1 MRAQAS
7 KGEDLTVAADVRRA
21 QTRDRGNSLPR
32 LVVGRVGALAAALG
46 IGAAMLAIPG
56 LAAADTGGSGG
67 ASGSANSSGPTSS
80 GRGPA
85 HGSSRTAVKPSASAT
100 VGEPGVA
107 ADGTI
112 AGRGAGT
119 GRQASSSAAAADDAS
134 NLIAPA
140 SGSHR
145 DFQTGGR
152 GAVTASA
159 SPQASG
165 VRSESPVAAP
175 AAGVSTT
182 RAANTTGVTPT
193 TPAVPA
199 AAVRLGSSGNA
210 GAAAVAI
217 TPAAIGQGV
226 ATAASSADP
235 TPFTGPTVGAPVPP
249 VAQMVQKVDAQN
261 QATVRTIFH
270 TLINWTAT
278 LPVNSFTDWLAGG
291 LLTVRK
297 SLFNQTAGVHSVQT
311 ANSPTLVTGKI
322 DVVDPEG
329 EAWKV
334 ELAGDPGHGTV
345 VLGKTTETNGIGST
359 KYTYTPGEG
368 YAGDDQFVVKITP
381 AESVRNI
388 MHPFGVLDTRYYTV
402 TVGDAAEAAKGQFN
416 PEGADPKDT
425 PETHLFL
432 SNAAASFAISKRG
445 LFNPKL
451 AVTMTLPAE
460 TAAKSFAWMD
470 TRGNMGAI
478 PVDTMLGDDWGDYSN
493 KAAENGVKPLLTFK
507 YSDQGVDKAVF
518 VEVGSVTKNT
528 DGSYTISGDLKD
540 GAPAQDGRVDT
551 WDFAGRKYKAA
562 FDNFLNSAGL
572 EDCKSGKVC
581 ATVSAVGTLGT
592 TTLSPSTFTETGGH
606 DYPQGTTTPEA
617 ASALQ
622 TNPGSMGPGTTDVGT
637 GNGTE
642 IVGTTGL
649 TDLELTAMIPWG
661 TDGSFIAA
669 TNLSQATATNN
680 GIFLFTAG
688 APKGGEPTW
697 TKTPLLQPVADSGP
711 PVWNAAVNVMAQYDQ
726 VLTDSTGTPI
736 PTTYTGTVSGATTL
750 KLAVTSDVDPS
761 SLIGQT
767 ITGSGIT
774 PGTQIN
780 GWISTDLSGIT
791 YSVDNPIAPT
801 ASPIA
806 VTLPDKLATQPG
818 LIIGLS
824 DGSVYY
830 WNSTGCM
837 SATCVGPVV
846 NGAGVTVVQGVDS
859 PVSLAMS
866 PDGQVYALGDNL
878 TVIDSTTN
886 TITAILDLARPGPVP
901 QVVVSPD
908 GFYAYATTYLGND
921 TAGLAV
927 IDTAQNTVSTYFALP
942 QYTNADAVAISPDST
957 YGYIASGSTGSVYR
971 FTTSSNP
978 ATNPPVLGTVIA
990 LPGAAPDPGYAGLAF
1005 SPDGSTLYVS
1015 YAQNGTV
1022 YMIDTATDTVTQSVS
1037 LAGRPGAM
1045 AVSPDGQTLIVT
1057 NTPNFN
1063 ANYVSVI
1070 NTSTNQ
1076 LSNITVGNGPSGVAF
1091 NPNPG
1096 LPYAYVTNSNDS
1108 TVSVIDTQTWTVIG
1122 TFATGAGGD
1131 DTLGV
1136 AVSPDGLNV
1145 YLGNYDGSSNDYGTV
1160 PVFQVA
1166 TPVEQ
1171 GWAQLQAANGWGDGV
1186 GVNAITSLLNNKGF
1200 VVGLSDGTVAT
1211 WDNPILADGTIV
1223 PSAGLNTC
1231 SNGSPGGCWTVVS
1244 QPGDPMNSVN
1254 AIMASGQDAGFVV
1267 MGTAPGGDGWIGGFN
1282 GAAANF
1288 GPGGAFFTGS
1298 NPTTLLPY
1306 DGTTLIAS
1314 IGDQPVIAADGPAGI
1329 NSVISAPSYAS
1340 MLPDLSASTAGC
1352 TLSYNSGSGA
1362 GCGGYVLTVQ
1372 QAGGNPIRVGQI
1384 LYGGPGLAAGTTIT
1398 EQISDGAGNLCSSSC
1413 NTGGTGVYLVDT
1425 AQLVAPGTPMSAS
1438 DGTGF
1443 IVGFSNG
1450 AVAGF
1455 NNGLPQIADTSWN
1468 AAHTTI
1474 MPWRDGFV
1482 AGLNN
1487 GAVMYWSPSNTA
1499 GSSLFVPDAGT
1510 PAMALEY
1517 PDASFTVASQP
1528 VQGAGWTQLQGWNYA
1543 CGCLG
1548 WDQQAVTS
1556 MVPMGDGFAVG
1567 LTSPT
1572 LGSNG
1577 QVQLFSGFGALS
1589 TSSAFG
1595 YLQSTNDPTNTVN
1608 NAGQP
1613 VTVTTLQALTAT
1625 NAFTQIAAN
1634 NAITGLPAGTVGSV
1648 QQMVPI
1654 NQIITDANG
1663 NRWNASSLVM
1673 GLTDNGIYSWGGSN
1687 YPPAPTDTSWKQQ
1700 QAPAALPP
1708 PPAPPGQLD
1717 PTTLQ
1722 GAWGYAADQTQAFG
1736 SSSSTAVGGSS
1747 DPIFQQSQLYNQ
1759 AWCGTASQCASDG
1772 DFTPFAFNYP
1782 FGDNGV
1788 IYTLADEGPFAAQMN
1803 LTAKGYGYVFV
1814 PGGIWDKF
1822 RPDDYSAGLLIA
1834 VQGGPSV
1841 VFTPPDALT
1850 GPIKGT
1856 LTDSG
1861 SFTATQETEVGSFGE
1876 TVGLDA
1882 SLTAQIN
1889 LKKTPDGVLTLAE
1902 ALYTPGLLF
1911 TWNTYGNPDSL
1922 GMSYSSFDTS
1932 SIVSLSDLESYFD
1945 INGDATVTATITP
1958 YASVSY
1964 GLFTDVLDIFKLSV
1978 GYQNPITAHAK
1989 IPLSDPSNYTFDV
2002 TSQGFLTAS
2011 AAFIPG
2017 ITSDLSWKGKYQ
2029 VYSA

>member
-1 MRAQAS
+1 MGLQA
-7 KGEDLTVAADVRRA
+7 GAPGMVI
-21 QTRDRGNSLPR
+21 
-32 LVVGRVGALAAALG
+32 GRIGALAAALG
-46 IGAAMLAIPG
+46 IGAAIFAVPG
-56 LAAADTGGSGG
+56 LAAADSGGSAG
-67 ASGSANSSGPTSS
+67 ASGSASSSEPPSNGS
-80 GRGPA
+80 RGPA
-85 HGSSRTAVKPSASAT
+85 QRASRTPARSSTPGAT
-100 VGEPGVA
+100 VPRATA
-107 ADGTI
+107 AES
-112 AGRGAGT
+112 AVGRATGT
-119 GRQASSSAAAADDAS
+119 GRQAGPAVQVPDDS
-134 NLIAPA
+134 PNPTAPA
-140 SGSHR
+140 GEPR
-145 DFQTGGR
+145 RVARTGL
-152 GAVTASA
+152 
-159 SPQASG
+159 Q
-165 VRSESPVAAP
+165 AP
-175 AAGVSTT
+175 AAVRPSSPAQAVPS
-182 RAANTTGVTPT
+182 AAPSAA
-193 TPAVPA
+193 TPATSAPA
-199 AAVRLGSSGNA
+199 ATASTATAPATSATAVAQGSSGNA
-210 GAAAVAI
+210 GASAVAI
-217 TPAAIGQGV
+217 TPVPAAQAV
-226 ATAASSADP
+226 SP
-235 TPFTGPTVGAPVPP
+235 VPFTGPAATAP
-249 VAQMVQKVDAQN
+249 VAQWVQQADAQN

-278 LPVNSFTDWLAGG
+278 LPVNGFTDWLAGG

-297 SLFNQTAGVHSVQT
+297 SMFNQTAGVHSVQT

-322 DVVDPEG
+322 DVIDPEG

-334 ELAGDPGHGTV
+334 ELAGAPSHGTV
-345 VLGKTTETNGIGST
+345 ALGSTSQTKGVGST

-368 YAGDDQFVVKITP
+368 YTGDDQFVVKITP
-381 AESVRNI
+381 TESVRNI
-388 MHPFGVLDTRYYTV
+388 LHPFGVLDTRYYTV
-402 TVGDAAEAAKGQFN
+402 SVGDAAEAAKGQFD

-432 SNAAASFAISKRG
+432 SNAAASFAVTKRG

-470 TRGNMGAI
+470 SRGNMGTVR
-478 PVDTMLGDDWGDYSN
+478 VDTMLVDDWGDYSG

-518 VEVGSVTKNT
+518 VEVGSVAKNA

-572 EDCKSGKVC
+572 DDCKSGKVC

-592 TTLSPSTFTETGGH
+592 TTLSPSTFAETGGH
-606 DYPQGTTTPEA
+606 DYPQAAATPEP

-622 TNPGSMGPGTTDVGT
+622 TNPGSMGPGTTDIGT

-642 IVGTTGL
+642 IIGSTGL

-669 TNLSQATATNN
+669 TNLSQATPTNN

-697 TKTPLLQPVADSGP
+697 TKTPLLQPGADGMP

-736 PTTYTGTVSGATTL
+736 PTSYTGTVSGPTTL

-767 ITGSGIT
+767 ISGNGIA

-801 ASPIA
+801 TTPIA
-806 VTLPDKLATQPG
+806 VTLPDKLTTQPG
-818 LIIGLS
+818 LVIGLS
-824 DGSVYY
+824 DGSMYY
-830 WNSTGCM
+830 WNGTGCM
-837 SATCVGPVV
+837 STTCVGPVSV
-846 NGAGVTVVQGVDS
+846 PGDSSTVIGGVDS

-866 PDGQVYALGDNL
+866 PDGQLYALGDNL
-878 TVIDSTTN
+878 TVIDSATN
-886 TITAILDLARPGPVP
+886 TITAILGLARPGPVP

-927 IDTAQNTVSTYFALP
+927 IDTAQNTVSAYLALP

-957 YGYIASGSTGSVYR
+957 YGYIASGSNGSVYR

-990 LPGAAPDPGYAGLAF
+990 LPGAQPNPGYAGLAF

-1015 YAQNGTV
+1015 YAQNGNIYV
-1022 YMIDTATDTVTQSVS
+1022 VDTATDTITDTI
-1037 LAGRPGAM
+1037 GIGGTPGAL
-1045 AVSPDGQTLIVT
+1045 AVSPDGTSLIVAQTPNANGDVVLVIDTAT
-1057 NTPNFN
+1057 NT
-1063 ANYVSVI
+1063 VSHGI
-1070 NTSTNQ
+1070 G
-1076 LSNITVGNGPSGVAF
+1076 VGWGPEGVAF

-1108 TVSVIDTQTWTVIG
+1108 TVSIIDTQTWTVVG
-1122 TFATGAGGD
+1122 TFAAGAGGD
-1131 DTLGV
+1131 DTLGI

-1145 YLGNYDGSSNDYGTV
+1145 YLGNYDGGGDDYGTV

-1166 TPVEQ
+1166 TAVEQ
-1171 GWAQLQAANGWGDGV
+1171 GWAQLQAADGWGDGV
-1186 GVNAITSLLNNKGF
+1186 AVNAITSLLNNKGF

-1223 PSAGLNTC
+1223 PTAGLNTC

-1244 QPGDPMNSVN
+1244 QPGSPMNSVN

-1288 GPGGAFFTGS
+1288 GPGGAYFTGS

-1306 DGTTLIAS
+1306 DGTTLLGA
-1314 IGDQPVIAADGPAGI
+1314 IGDRAVIAEDGPAGI
-1329 NSVISAPSYAS
+1329 NSVVTAPSYAS
-1340 MLPDLSASTAGC
+1340 LLPDLSASTAGC
-1352 TLSYNSGSGA
+1352 TTSYNTGTGA

-1372 QAGGNPIRVGQI
+1372 EAGGNPIRVGQT
-1384 LYGGPGLAAGTTIT
+1384 LYGGPGLVSGTTIT
-1398 EQISDGAGNLCSSSC
+1398 AQISDGEGNLCAPAGPGC
-1413 NTGGTGVYLVDT
+1413 NGGGTGVYLVDSS
-1425 AQLVAPGTPMSAS
+1425 QVVAPGTPMSAS

-1443 IVGFSNG
+1443 VVGFSNG

-1455 NNGLPQIADTSWN
+1455 NNGLPQIADDSWV

-1499 GSSLFVPDAGT
+1499 GSSPFVPDAGT

-1517 PDASFTVASQP
+1517 PDASFTVAGQAT
-1528 VQGAGWTQLQGWNYA
+1528 QGNGWSQLQGWTEA
-1543 CGCLG
+1543 CDCLG
-1548 WDQQAVTS
+1548 WDEQAVTS

-1595 YLQSTNDPTNTVN
+1595 YLQATTDPTNTVN
-1608 NAGQP
+1608 NSGQP

-1625 NAFTQIAAN
+1625 NNFTQITATGS
-1634 NAITGLPAGTVGSV
+1634 ITDLPAGTVGSV

-1654 NQIITDANG
+1654 NQIIKDANG

-1687 YPPAPTDTSWKQQ
+1687 YPPQSTDTTWKQQ
-1700 QAPAALPP
+1700 QAPAALPG
-1708 PPAPPGQLD
+1708 ALD
-1717 PTTLQ
+1717 SSTLST
-1722 GAWGYAADQTQAFG
+1722 AWDFAADQTKAFG
-1736 SSSSTAVGGSS
+1736 SGSATAVGGPS
-1747 DPIFQQSQLYNQ
+1747 DPIFQQTQLYNQ

-1772 DFTPFAFNYP
+1772 DFTAFAFNYP
-1782 FGDNGV
+1782 FGKDGV
-1788 IYTLADEGPFAAQMN
+1788 IYTLGDEGPFAAQLK

-1822 RPDDYSAGLLIA
+1822 EPDDYSAGLLVA

-1841 VFTPPDALT
+1841 IFTPPPALT

-1856 LTDSG
+1856 LKDSG
-1861 SFTATQETEVGSFGE
+1861 SFTATQETEVGTFGE

-1882 SLTAQIN
+1882 ELTAQIN

-1922 GMSYSSFDTS
+1922 GMSYSSFDTT

-1989 IPLSDPSNYTFDV
+1989 IPLSDPSNFTFDV

-2029 VYSA
+2029 VYSV

>member
-1 MRAQAS
+1 MGAHAGSRAGLADAGDRPGVQARS
-7 KGEDLTVAADVRRA
+7 RA
-21 QTRDRGNSLPR
+21 NSGPR
-32 LVVGRVGALAAALG
+32 LIVGRVGALAAALG
-46 IGAAMLAIPG
+46 IGAAMVAIPG
-56 LAAADTGGSGG
+56 LAAADTGGSVG
-67 ASGSANSSGPTSS
+67 ASGSASSSGSS
-80 GRGPA
+80 PSGGSRGPA
-85 HGSSRTAVKPSASAT
+85 HGSSRSAAKASPPGTAAASPAEA
-100 VGEPGVA
+100 V
-107 ADGTI
+107 

-119 GRQASSSAAAADDAS
+119 GRQAGAPAQVTNDSPDSIAPEAGKRPGVRAGRQAPVGGGASTEAQGVGSKSPVVAASAA
-134 NLIAPA
+134 
-140 SGSHR
+140 
-145 DFQTGGR
+145 
-152 GAVTASA
+152 
-159 SPQASG
+159 
-165 VRSESPVAAP
+165 VAATP
-175 AAGVSTT
+175 AAGSIARTARVH
-182 RAANTTGVTPT
+182 
-193 TPAVPA
+193 AVPG
-199 AAVRLGSSGNA
+199 LQSPSGNA
-210 GAAAVAI
+210 GAAAIARVPEGPV
-217 TPAAIGQGV
+217 TPAA
-226 ATAASSADP
+226 TASA
-235 TPFTGPTVGAPVPP
+235 TPFAGPAAVTP
-249 VAQMVQKVDAQN
+249 VARMLQKIDAQN
-261 QATVRTIFH
+261 QATVRTVFH
-270 TLINWTAT
+270 ALINWTST
-278 LPVNSFTDWLAGG
+278 LPVNSLTNWLEGG
-291 LLTVRK
+291 LLMVRK
-297 SLFNQTAGVHSVQT
+297 SLFNQTPGVHSVQT

-322 DVVDPEG
+322 DVIDPEG

-334 ELAGDPGHGTV
+334 ELVGTPSHGTV
-345 VLGKTTETNGIGST
+345 VLGSTGQTKGIGSI
-359 KYTYTPGEG
+359 KYSYTPGEG
-368 YAGDDQFVVKITP
+368 YTGDDQFVVKITP

-388 MHPFGVLDTRYYTV
+388 LHPFGVLDTRYYTV
-402 TVGDAAEAAKGQFN
+402 SVGDAAEAAKGQFN

-432 SNAAASFAISKRG
+432 SNAAAHFSVKKQG
-445 LFNPKL
+445 LFKPRL
-451 AVTMTLPAE
+451 TVTMTLPAE

-470 TRGNMGAI
+470 ARGNMGAV
-478 PVDTMLGDDWGDYSN
+478 PVDTMLVDDWGDYAS
-493 KAAENGVKPLLTFK
+493 KAAENAVKPLLTFK

-518 VEVGSVTKNT
+518 VEVGSVTKNA
-528 DGSYTISGDLKD
+528 DGSYTVSGDLKD

-572 EDCKSGKVC
+572 DDCKSGKVC

-606 DYPQGTTTPEA
+606 DYPQDTATPES

-622 TNPGSMGPGTTDVGT
+622 TNPGSMGPGTTDIGT
-637 GNGTE
+637 GNGSE
-642 IVGTTGL
+642 IIGSTGL
-649 TDLELTAMIPWG
+649 RDLELTAMIPWG

-669 TNLSQATATNN
+669 TNLSQATPTNN

-688 APKGGEPTW
+688 APRGGEPTW
-697 TKTPLLQPVADSGP
+697 TKTPLLQPAPNGMP
-711 PVWNAAVNVMAQYDQ
+711 PVWNAAVDVIAQYDQ
-726 VLTDSTGTPI
+726 VLADATGTPI
-736 PTTYTGTVSGATTL
+736 PTTYTGTVSGTTSL
-750 KLAVTSDVDPS
+750 KLAVTSDIDPS

-767 ITGSGIT
+767 IAGNGIT
-774 PGTQIN
+774 PGTQIK
-780 GWISTDLSGIT
+780 GWVSTDLSGIT
-791 YSVDNPIAPT
+791 YSVDNAIAPT
-801 ASPIA
+801 GSPIA
-806 VTLPDKLATQPG
+806 VTLPDKPTTQPG
-818 LIIGLS
+818 LVIGLS

-837 SATCVGPVV
+837 SATCVGPVSIP
-846 NGAGVTVVQGVDS
+846 ADSTTVIAGVDS

-878 TVIDSTTN
+878 TVIDSATN

-927 IDTAQNTVSTYFALP
+927 IDTAQNTVSAYLALP

-957 YGYIASGSTGSVYR
+957 YGYIASGSNGSVYR

-978 ATNPPVLGTVIA
+978 ATNPPVLGTVIG
-990 LPGAAPDPGYAGLAF
+990 LPGAEPNPGYAGLAF

-1015 YAQNGTV
+1015 YAQNGSIYV
-1022 YMIDTATDTVTQSVS
+1022 IDTATDAVTETIHN
-1037 LAGRPGAM
+1037 LGFPGAL
-1045 AVSPDGQTLIVT
+1045 AVSPDGTSLIFTLAQMPNLNGEFVGVIDTAT
-1057 NTPNFN
+1057 NTMSRAIEVGWGPN
-1063 ANYVSVI
+1063 
-1070 NTSTNQ
+1070 
-1076 LSNITVGNGPSGVAF
+1076 GVAF

-1108 TVSVIDTQTWTVIG
+1108 TVSIIDTQTWTVVG
-1122 TFATGAGGD
+1122 TFASGAGGD
-1131 DTLGV
+1131 DTLGI

-1145 YLGNYDGSSNDYGTV
+1145 YLGNYNGGDDDYGTV

-1166 TPVEQ
+1166 TAVEQ
-1171 GWAQLQAANGWGDGV
+1171 GWAQLQAADGWGDGV

-1223 PSAGLNTC
+1223 PTAGLNTC

-1244 QPGDPMNSVN
+1244 QPGSPMNSVN

-1288 GPGGAFFTGS
+1288 GSGGAYFTGS

-1306 DGTTLIAS
+1306 DGTTLLAA
-1314 IGDQPVIAADGPAGI
+1314 IGDRAVIAEDGPAGI

-1352 TLSYNSGSGA
+1352 SVSYNSGSGA

-1384 LYGGPGLAAGTTIT
+1384 LYGGPGLTAGTTIT
-1398 EQISDGAGNLCSSSC
+1398 AQISDGAGKLCAPAGPGC
-1413 NTGGTGVYLVDT
+1413 DGGGTGVYLVDT

-1443 IVGFSNG
+1443 VVGFSNG

-1468 AAHTTI
+1468 ATHTTI

-1482 AGLNN
+1482 VGLNN

-1510 PAMALEY
+1510 PAMALDY

-1528 VQGAGWTQLQGWNYA
+1528 IQGAGWTQLQGWNYA

-1595 YLQSTNDPTNTVN
+1595 YLQSATDPTNTVN

-1613 VTVTTLQALTAT
+1613 VTVTTLQPLTAT

-1634 NAITGLPAGTVGSV
+1634 GTIAGLPTGTVGSV
-1648 QQMVPI
+1648 QQMMPI
-1654 NQIITDANG
+1654 NQIIKDVNG
-1663 NRWNASSLVM
+1663 NRWNASSLVI
-1673 GLTDNGIYSWGGSN
+1673 GLTDNGIYSWGGLN
-1687 YPPAPTDTSWKQQ
+1687 YPPAPTDTTWKQQ
-1700 QAPAALPP
+1700 QAPAALP
-1708 PPAPPGQLD
+1708 GQLD
-1717 PTTLQ
+1717 SGTLEA
-1722 GAWGYAADQTQAFG
+1722 AWGYAADQTQAFG
-1736 SSSSTAVGGSS
+1736 SSTANTSAVGGPG

-1782 FGDNGV
+1782 FGNGGV
-1788 IYTLADEGPFAAQMN
+1788 IYTLADEGPFSAQLN

-1822 RPDDYSAGLLIA
+1822 VPDDYSAGLLIA

-1841 VFTPPDALT
+1841 VFNPPAALT

-1856 LTDSG
+1856 LKDSG
-1861 SFTATQETEVGSFGE
+1861 SYTATQDTEVGVFGE

-1922 GMSYSSFDTS
+1922 GMSYSSFDTT

-1945 INGDATVTATITP
+1945 INGKATIDATITP

-1978 GYQNPITAHAK
+1978 GYQNPITAHAS
-1989 IPLSDPSNYTFDV
+1989 IPLSDPTNYSFNV

-2029 VYSA
+2029 VYSV

>member
-1 MRAQAS
+1 MDVPFANHAGV
-7 KGEDLTVAADVRRA
+7 KGAGAGENA
-21 QTRDRGNSLPR
+21 RGGSTSR

-46 IGAAMLAIPG
+46 IGAAMFAVPG
-56 LAAADTGGSGG
+56 LAAADTGGSEG
-67 ASGSANSSGPTSS
+67 ASGSVSSSGSS
-80 GRGPA
+80 PANGSRGPA
-85 HGSSRTAVKPSASAT
+85 RGGPSRTAVKAPRAASSASSASAAEAP
-100 VGEPGVA
+100 VV
-107 ADGTI
+107 
-112 AGRGAGT
+112 RSSGT
-119 GRQASSSAAAADDAS
+119 GRHSSAATQESPDSITPEVTSRRGVRA
-134 NLIAPA
+134 
-140 SGSHR
+140 R
-145 DFQTGGR
+145 QTTDSDG
-152 GAVTASA
+152 A
-159 SPQASG
+159 SPAPSA
-165 VRSESPVAAP
+165 VKAAAATAP
-175 AAGVSTT
+175 AATT
-182 RAANTTGVTPT
+182 VPVASAAT
-193 TPAVPA
+193 VPQ
-199 AAVRLGSSGNA
+199 GSSGNA

-217 TPAAIGQGV
+217 TPATTPLAA
-226 ATAASSADP
+226 ATASAAP
-235 TPFTGPTVGAPVPP
+235 TAPAATAETP
-249 VAQMVQKVDAQN
+249 VVAPLAQLVQKVDAET

-278 LPVNSFTDWLAGG
+278 LPVNPFTDWLAGG
-291 LLTVRK
+291 LLMVRK

-322 DVVDPEG
+322 DVIDPEG

-334 ELAGDPGHGTV
+334 ELVGDAGHGTV
-345 VLGKTTETNGIGST
+345 VLGKTTQTNGIGST

-368 YAGDDQFVVKITP
+368 YTGDDQFVVKVTP
-381 AESVRNI
+381 TESVRNI
-388 MHPFGVLDTRYYTV
+388 LHPFGVLDTRYYTV
-402 TVGDAAEAAKGQFN
+402 SVGDAAEAAKGQFN

-432 SNAAASFAISKRG
+432 SNAAASFSVTKRG

-478 PVDTMLGDDWGDYSN
+478 PVGTMLSDDWDDYSD

-518 VEVGSVTKNT
+518 VEVGSVTKNA

-540 GAPAQDGRVDT
+540 GAPSQDGRVDT

-606 DYPQGTTTPEA
+606 DYPQGTTTPES

-622 TNPGSMGPGTTDVGT
+622 TNPGSMGPGTTDIGT

-642 IVGTTGL
+642 IVGSTGL
-649 TDLELTAMIPWG
+649 RDLELTAMIPWG

-669 TNLSQATATNN
+669 TNLSQATPTNN

-688 APKGGEPTW
+688 APKGGQPTW
-697 TKTPLLQPVADSGP
+697 TKTPLLQPAADGMP
-711 PVWNAAVNVMAQYDQ
+711 PVWNAAVTVMAQYDQ
-726 VLTDSTGTPI
+726 VLTDATGTPI

-767 ITGSGIT
+767 ISGNGIA

-791 YSVDNPIAPT
+791 YSVNSPIAPT
-801 ASPIA
+801 NSPIA

-818 LIIGLS
+818 LLIGLS

-859 PVSLAMS
+859 PVSVAMS

-878 TVIDSTTN
+878 TVIDSATN
-886 TITAILDLARPGPVP
+886 TITAILDLTRSGPVP

-908 GFYAYATTYLGND
+908 GFYAYATTSLDNG
-921 TAGLAV
+921 TGALAV
-927 IDTAQNTVSTYFALP
+927 IDTAQNTVSAYLTLP
-942 QYTNADAVAISPDST
+942 ESTSADAVAISPDST

-978 ATNPPVLGTVIA
+978 ATNPPVLGTVIK
-990 LPGAAPDPGYAGLAF
+990 LPGAEPNPGYAGLAF

-1015 YAQNGTV
+1015 YAQNGNIYV
-1022 YMIDTATDTVTQSVS
+1022 IDTATDAVTETIHNMGV
-1037 LAGRPGAM
+1037 PGAL
-1045 AVSPDGQTLIVT
+1045 AVSPDGTSLIVT
-1057 NTPNFN
+1057 LAQMPNLNGDIVVVIDTATNTP
-1063 ANYVSVI
+1063 SHGI
-1070 NTSTNQ
+1070 E
-1076 LSNITVGNGPSGVAF
+1076 VGWGPNGVAF

-1108 TVSVIDTQTWTVIG
+1108 TVSIIDTQTWTVVG
-1122 TFATGAGGD
+1122 TFDSGAGGD
-1131 DTLGV
+1131 DTLGI

-1145 YLGNYDGSSNDYGTV
+1145 YLGNYNGGGNDYGTV

-1166 TPVEQ
+1166 TAVEQ
-1171 GWAQLQAANGWGDGV
+1171 GWAQLQAADGWGDGV

-1223 PSAGLNTC
+1223 PTAGLNTC

-1244 QPGDPMNSVN
+1244 QPGSPMNSVN

-1288 GPGGAFFTGS
+1288 GSDGAYFTGS

-1306 DGTTLIAS
+1306 DGTTLLAA
-1314 IGDQPVIAADGPAGI
+1314 IGDRAVIAADGPAGI

-1340 MLPDLSASTAGC
+1340 LLPDLSASTAGC
-1352 TLSYNSGSGA
+1352 TVSYNSGSGA

-1384 LYGGPGLAAGTTIT
+1384 LYGGPGLTAGTTIT
-1398 EQISDGAGNLCSSSC
+1398 EQISDGEGNLCAPSGPGC
-1413 NTGGTGVYLVDT
+1413 NAGGTGVYLVDT

-1443 IVGFSNG
+1443 VVGFSNG
-1450 AVAGF
+1450 AVSGF

-1482 AGLNN
+1482 TGLNN

-1499 GSSLFVPDAGT
+1499 GSSAFVPDAGT

-1517 PDASFTVASQP
+1517 PDASFTVANQV

-1625 NAFTQIAAN
+1625 NAFTQITADGS
-1634 NAITGLPAGTVGSV
+1634 ITDLPSGTVGTV

-1654 NQIITDANG
+1654 NQIIKDANG
-1663 NRWNASSLVM
+1663 NRWNASSLVI

-1687 YPPAPTDTSWKQQ
+1687 YPPAPTDTTWKQQ
-1700 QAPAALPP
+1700 QAPASL
-1708 PPAPPGQLD
+1708 PGQLD
-1717 PTTLQ
+1717 SGTLQ
-1722 GAWGYAADQTQAFG
+1722 TAWGYAADQTQAFG
-1736 SSSSTAVGGSS
+1736 SSSATAVGGPS

-1759 AWCGTASQCASDG
+1759 AWCGTASSCASDG
-1772 DFTPFAFNYP
+1772 DFTAFAFNYP

-1788 IYTLADEGPFAAQMN
+1788 IYTLADEGPFAAQLN

-1822 RPDDYSAGLLIA
+1822 VPDDYSAGLLIA

-1841 VFTPPDALT
+1841 IFTPPAALT

-1922 GMSYSSFDTS
+1922 GMSYSSFDTT
-1932 SIVSLSDLESYFD
+1932 SIVSLSDLENYFD
-1945 INGDATVTATITP
+1945 INGKATIDATITP

-1978 GYQNPITAHAK
+1978 GYQNPITAHAS

-2029 VYSA
+2029 VYSV

>member
-1 MRAQAS
+1 MSVQPGS
-7 KGEDLTVAADVRRA
+7 AADVKGSAGCDYPGACGRE
-21 QTRDRGNSLPR
+21 NSVPK
-32 LVVGRVGALAAALG
+32 LVIGRVGALAAVLG
-46 IGAAMLAIPG
+46 IGAAVFAAPG

-67 ASGSANSSGPTSS
+67 ASGSASSSGSTSS
-80 GRGPA
+80 GSRGPV
-85 HGSSRTAVKPSASAT
+85 HRSSRTAVRSSTP
-100 VGEPGVA
+100 EPAGVSGA
-107 ADGTI
+107 GSVEAV
-112 AGRGAGT
+112 AGRWQT
-119 GRQASSSAAAADDAS
+119 GRQARRSGPVTENLPNSTESEAVVSRGARTGAHAAAGVGDFPAAKDGGSESPRVAPAAVVTVPRAAAA
-134 NLIAPA
+134 
-140 SGSHR
+140 
-145 DFQTGGR
+145 
-152 GAVTASA
+152 AVSA
-159 SPQASG
+159 
-165 VRSESPVAAP
+165 
-175 AAGVSTT
+175 TT
-182 RAANTTGVTPT
+182 DPEL
-193 TPAVPA
+193 PA
-199 AAVRLGSSGNA
+199 AARAQGTSGNA
-210 GAAAVAI
+210 GASAVAI
-217 TPAAIGQGV
+217 TAAPVRQAGTA
-226 ATAASSADP
+226 ATASSASA
-235 TPFTGPTVGAPVPP
+235 TQFVGSVFSAPA
-249 VAQMVQKVDAQN
+249 AQLVQKVDDQT
-261 QATVRTIFH
+261 QAVVRTIFH
-270 TLINWTAT
+270 KLLNWTST
-278 LPVNSFTDWLAGG
+278 LPINPLTSWLEGG
-291 LLTVRK
+291 LLMVRK

-322 DVVDPEG
+322 DVIDLEG
-329 EAWKV
+329 DGWKV
-334 ELAGDPGHGTV
+334 ELVSEPSHGTV
-345 VLGKTTETNGIGST
+345 VLGKTSQTNGIGST

-368 YAGDDQFVVKITP
+368 YTGDDEFVVEVTP
-381 AESVRNI
+381 TDSVFNI
-388 MHPFGVLDTRYYTV
+388 LHPFGVLDSRYYTV
-402 TVGDAAEAAKGQFN
+402 AVGDTAEAAKGRFN
-416 PEGADPKDT
+416 LEGADPKDT
-425 PETHLFL
+425 ADTHLFL
-432 SNAAASFAISKRG
+432 SNAAANFTVKKQG
-445 LFNPKL
+445 LFDPKL

-470 TRGNMGAI
+470 TRGNMGSI
-478 PVDTMLGDDWGDYSN
+478 PVDTMLVDDWGDYSD

-507 YSDQGVDKAVF
+507 YSDEGVEKAVF
-518 VEVGSVTKNT
+518 VEVGSVTKNA
-528 DGSYTISGDLKD
+528 DGSYTISGDLKE

-562 FDNFLNSAGL
+562 FDNFLDSAGL
-572 EDCKSGKVC
+572 EDCKSGQAC

-592 TTLSPSTFTETGGH
+592 TTLSPSAFTETGGH
-606 DYPQGTTTPEA
+606 DYPQAKTTPQE

-637 GNGTE
+637 GNGTQ
-642 IVGTTGL
+642 IVGETGL
-649 TDLELTAMIPWG
+649 RDLELTAMIPWG

-669 TNLSQATATNN
+669 TNLSQATPTNN

-688 APKGGEPTW
+688 APRGGEPTW
-697 TKTPLLQPVADSGP
+697 TKTPLLQPAPNGMP

-736 PTTYTGTVSGATTL
+736 PTTYTGTLSGATSL

-767 ITGSGIT
+767 IAGNGIT

-780 GWISTDLSGIT
+780 GWISSDLSGIT

-806 VTLPDKLATQPG
+806 VTLPDTPTTQPG
-818 LIIGLS
+818 LVIGLS

-878 TVIDSTTN
+878 TVIDSATN
-886 TITAILDLARPGPVP
+886 TITAILGLARPGPVP

-927 IDTAQNTVSTYFALP
+927 IDTAQNTVSTYLALP

-957 YGYIASGSTGSVYR
+957 FGYIASGSTGSVYR

-978 ATNPPVLGTVIA
+978 VTNPPVLGTVIA
-990 LPGAAPDPGYAGLAF
+990 LPGAQPDPGYAGVAF

-1015 YAQNGTV
+1015 YAQNGNV
-1022 YMIDTATDTVTQSVS
+1022 YVIDTATDTVTQTIG
-1037 LAGRPGAM
+1037 LAGRPSAL
-1045 AVSPDGQTLIVT
+1045 AVSPDGMSLIVT

-1070 NTSTNQ
+1070 DTSTNQ
-1076 LSNITVGNGPSGVAF
+1076 LSNVITVGNGPSGVAF

-1108 TVSVIDTQTWTVIG
+1108 TVSVIDTQTWTVVG
-1122 TFATGAGGD
+1122 TFASGAGGD
-1131 DTLGV
+1131 DTLGI
-1136 AVSPDGLNV
+1136 AVSPDGLNI
-1145 YLGNYDGSSNDYGTV
+1145 YLGNYDGGGDDYGTV

-1171 GWAQLQAANGWGDGV
+1171 GWAQLQASNGWGPGV
-1186 GVNAITSLLNNKGF
+1186 AVNAITSLLNNKGF
-1200 VVGLSDGTVAT
+1200 VVGLSDGAVAT

-1223 PSAGLNTC
+1223 PTAGLTTC
-1231 SNGSPGGCWTVVS
+1231 SNGSPNGCWTVVS
-1244 QPGDPMNSVN
+1244 QPGSPMNSVN

-1288 GPGGAFFTGS
+1288 GPDGAYFDAS
-1298 NPTTLLPY
+1298 NPTTLLPF
-1306 DGTTLIAS
+1306 DGTTLLAA
-1314 IGDQPVIAADGPAGI
+1314 IGDRPVIAEDGPAGI
-1329 NSVISAPSYAS
+1329 NSVISAPSYVS

-1352 TLSYNSGSGA
+1352 TWSYNSGSGA

-1372 QAGGNPIRVGQI
+1372 EAGGNPIRVGQI
-1384 LYGGPGLAAGTTIT
+1384 LYGGPGLTSGTTIT
-1398 EQISDGAGNLCSSSC
+1398 AQISDGAGNLCAPAGPGC
-1413 NTGGTGVYLVDT
+1413 NGGGTGVYLVDT
-1425 AQLVAPGTPMSAS
+1425 EQLVAPGTPMSAS

-1455 NNGLPQIADTSWN
+1455 NNGLPQIADTTWN

-1482 AGLNN
+1482 VGLNN

-1510 PAMALEY
+1510 PAMALDY

-1528 VQGAGWTQLQGWNYA
+1528 IQGAGWTQLQGWNYT

-1595 YLQSTNDPTNTVN
+1595 YLQSTTDPTNTVN
-1608 NAGQP
+1608 NSGNP
-1613 VTVTTLQALTAT
+1613 VTATTLQALIAA

-1634 NAITGLPAGTVGSV
+1634 NTITDLPPGTVGSV

-1654 NQIITDANG
+1654 NQLIKDANG

-1687 YPPAPTDTSWKQQ
+1687 YPPAPSDTAWKQQ
-1700 QAPAALPP
+1700 QAPAALP
-1708 PPAPPGQLD
+1708 GQLD
-1717 PTTLQ
+1717 SGTLAS
-1722 GAWGYAADQTQAFG
+1722 AWGYAADQTQAFG
-1736 SSSSTAVGGSS
+1736 SSTANTSAVGGPN

-1772 DFTPFAFNYP
+1772 DFTPFAFDYS
-1782 FGDNGV
+1782 FGNDGV
-1788 IYTLADEGPFAAQMN
+1788 IYTLADEGPFAAQLN

-1822 RPDDYSAGLLIA
+1822 VPDDYSAGLLIA

-1841 VFTPPDALT
+1841 VFNPPAALT

-1856 LTDSG
+1856 LKDSG
-1861 SFTATQETEVGSFGE
+1861 SYTATQDTEVGVFGE

-1922 GMSYSSFDTS
+1922 GMSYSSFDTT

-1989 IPLSDPSNYTFDV
+1989 IPLSDPSNFSFDI

-2029 VYSA
+2029 VYSV